1 MYGFDQVVSLLIDHD
16 TFNLINEKDGL
27 GQTALHWGE
36 YLNLST

>member
-1 MYGFDQVVSLLIDHD
+1 MGQDQVLSILTNHHKC
-16 TFNLINEKDGL
+16 NLNEKDGF